1 MAMGLGIDLDDLDK
15 LKQTILKEASQN
27 YENSIRERPKN
38 NGKELCISAYE
49 SILLN
54 ERRVERDILNQF
66 RFKEIEKNRP
76 PEDGW
81 YVKKD
86 KEFS

>member
-1 MAMGLGIDLDDLDK
+1 M
-15 LKQTILKEASQN
+15 N
-27 YENSIRERPKN
+27 
-38 NGKELCISAYE
+38 AYE
-49 SILLN
+49 GILYDGRKN
-54 ERRVERDILNQF
+54 ERDILNKV

-86 KEFS
+86 KEFSKELYRNRVALKPNNLNSLYLNTLRDPYLY